1 MYKQPLKTSIEN
13 AVSGEGLDCPG
24 RRPGLS
30 SELQCQRCNQPSETP
45 AHSPSSSW
53 HSKTTVKT
61 LIVQG
66 KGEIIG
72 TVREEGKDVGVDP
85 LPNCSE
91 NYFAKN

>member
-1 MYKQPLKTSIEN
+1 MLSVEKAWIAQE
-13 AVSGEGLDCPG
+13 EGLASPQSYNVKDAISHLKP
-24 RRPGLS
+24 
-30 SELQCQRCNQPSETP
+30 P
-45 AHSPSSSW
+45 AHSPASAW